1 MLLKELLICSVLA
14 AEINDTEK
22 RNSYKLAC
30 EILFDNIR
38 FLDEDLT
45 EYSEKMKSQQ
55 ENNLA
60 QKSRQIGRIISLIAI
75 LRPIVK
81 FTKLLH

>member
-1 MLLKELLICSVLA
+1 MVSI
-14 AEINDTEK
+14 
-22 RNSYKLAC
+22 RGRKLAC
-30 EILFDNIR
+30 ESLFGNIQ
-38 FLDEDLT
+38 FLEDDLT
-45 EYSEKMKSQQ
+45 EYSEKMKNQQ
-55 ENNLA
+55 KNDLA

>member
-1 MLLKELLICSVLA
+1 MSETLKTYDLLKSK
-14 AEINDTEK
+14 K
-22 RNSYKLAC
+22 RLSKLSSPYNLAC
-30 EILFDNIR
+30 ESLFGNIR
-38 FLDEDLT
+38 FLEDDLT
-45 EYSEKMKSQQ
+45 EYSEKMKNQQ
-55 ENNLA
+55 KNDLA

>member
-1 MLLKELLICSVLA
+1 MSKTKMGS
-14 AEINDTEK
+14 D
-22 RNSYKLAC
+22 LAC
-30 EILFDNIR
+30 ESLFGNIR
-38 FLDEDLT
+38 FLEDDLT
-45 EYSEKMKSQQ
+45 EYSEKMKNQQ
-55 ENNLA
+55 KNDLA

>member
-1 MLLKELLICSVLA
+1 MALA
-14 AEINDTEK
+14 
-22 RNSYKLAC
+22 LAC
-30 EILFDNIR
+30 ESLFGNIQ
-38 FLDEDLT
+38 FLEDDLT

-55 ENNLA
+55 KNNLA

-81 FTKLLH
+81 FTNILH